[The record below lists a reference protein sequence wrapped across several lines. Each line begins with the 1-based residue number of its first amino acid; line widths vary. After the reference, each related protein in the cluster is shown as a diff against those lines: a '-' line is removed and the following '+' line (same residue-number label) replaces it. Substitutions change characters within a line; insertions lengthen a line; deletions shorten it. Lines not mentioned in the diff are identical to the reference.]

1 MNNGYCVL
9 FGENIK
15 ANENSLQHLLDE
27 MLKKY
32 TRVIVIADNV
42 HKSGAEDLF
51 KLFNNFSGRDSQNIH
66 FLFSARENQLY
77 SATMNLDGSTARA
90 VNYAIKMMRKLE
102 VRFDIN
108 DAKVFLR
115 KALSISRP
123 NEILNAEKEEE
134 IANRLYEYS
143 KADLLIFTFQLK
155 YYITS
160 ERLDA
165 INYLALS

>member
-1 MNNGYCVL
+1 
-9 FGENIK
+9 
-15 ANENSLQHLLDE
+15 
-27 MLKKY
+27 
-32 TRVIVIADNV
+32 
-42 HKSGAEDLF
+42 
-51 KLFNNFSGRDSQNIH
+51 
-66 FLFSARENQLY
+66 
-77 SATMNLDGSTARA
+77 MNLDGSTARA